1 MTTIFL
7 YQSYVTQLHCLFQ
20 LVSHFITGFSF
31 IVYVHWQLV
40 SLFRVGF
47 LLHLHLHVKRR
58 SAKTRQSDPTSL

>member
-20 LVSHFITGFSF
+20 LVSYFITGFSF
-31 IVYVHWQLV
+31 ILYVHWQLV
-40 SLFRVGF
+40 SLFRVSF
-47 LLHLHLHVKRR
+47 LLHLHVKRR